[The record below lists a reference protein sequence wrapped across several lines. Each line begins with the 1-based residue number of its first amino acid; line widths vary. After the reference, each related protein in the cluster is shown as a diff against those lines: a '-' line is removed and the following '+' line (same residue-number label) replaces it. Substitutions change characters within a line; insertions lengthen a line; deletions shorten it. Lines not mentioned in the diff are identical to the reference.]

1 MLTEASSSEHDP
13 KAKWNLVWMKKFSSN
28 FTSFCRGQKGDVYT
42 KNCIRKRKYY
52 KQKVILR
59 LKKCPIGR
67 GITDSVWVSATII
80 FCLIRVA
87 FTFSLQ
93 LKLQLFKILTLNGNV
108 RWIFLLS
115 RALLVQLSAVCADM
129 TIMTASWSVLRRI
142 SMIRRVYP
150 FWSSNAHPALIIT
163 LSWSKRYALFLLIRI
178 PSSWRPY
185 MLFIMESTGITRLPP
200 QMIWGSPDHAF
211 LHG

>member
-59 LKKCPIGR
+59 LKKCPICR

-93 LKLQLFKILTLNGNV
+93 HGHANQFSKKPKRWYSKCMKKNG
-108 RWIFLLS
+108 
-115 RALLVQLSAVCADM
+115 
-129 TIMTASWSVLRRI
+129 
-142 SMIRRVYP
+142 
-150 FWSSNAHPALIIT
+150 IT
-163 LSWSKRYALFLLIRI
+163 EYFEEVETEEEYNGYFCRI
-178 PSSWRPY
+178 PDVITIVILGSMCGLRNISQIHQWAASDRVSS
-185 MLFIMESTGITRLPP
+185 
-200 QMIWGSPDHAF
+200 F
-211 LHG
+211 LK

>member
-1 MLTEASSSEHDP
+1 
-13 KAKWNLVWMKKFSSN
+13 MKKFSSN

-67 GITDSVWVSATII
+67 KITDSVGVSATII

-93 LKLQLFKILTLNGNV
+93 QKKEVSKLLTKSKYFSDLLNTTINV
-108 RWIFLLS
+108 LRTAVHDVLLS
-115 RALLVQLSAVCADM
+115 DRIGVQFSACF
-129 TIMTASWSVLRRI
+129 
-142 SMIRRVYP
+142 P
-150 FWSSNAHPALIIT
+150 
-163 LSWSKRYALFLLIRI
+163 
-178 PSSWRPY
+178 
-185 MLFIMESTGITRLPP
+185 
-200 QMIWGSPDHAF
+200 
-211 LHG
+211 